1 MQKAPAA
8 KFYLA
13 DGAFRIAGL
22 TVRTPAAG
30 IVVVAVTV
38 RPVIVAV
45 GITIPEAIAIPSLL
59 EAFAFQANPFD
70 FSLPFDFA
78 VAERGCEVAIVALAK
93 IVTIPRR
100 CDGWPGECQN
110 RTKRQCCEFQFCV
123 PHMPSKISCL

>member
-13 DGAFRIAGL
+13 DGAFWMGGL
-22 TVRTPAAG
+22 TVRTPTAR
-30 IVVVAVTV
+30 IVVVAVAV
-38 RPVIVAV
+38 RPVIGAI
-45 GITIPEAIAIPSLL
+45 GIVIPKAIAIPSLL

-78 VAERGCEVAIVALAK
+78 AAERGCEVAIVGLAK

-100 CDGWPGECQN
+100 CDGWP
-110 RTKRQCCEFQFCV
+110 
-123 PHMPSKISCL
+123 